1 MSNDKNI
8 FLSQNLVDL
17 IDIDYLYEDDNKRN
31 EEDKLNINFEF
42 ENSDIS
48 IRKGKI
54 QKLIKKSNE
63 QNYKI
68 SLDLNKNEAQYF
80 FINDEIKKIE
90 LNLDFEKRVF
100 ESDKYLIKYCIIYSN
115 ENNYN
120 LKVII
125 KGI

>member
-1 MSNDKNI
+1 MSSDKNI

-17 IDIDYLYEDDNKRN
+17 IDIDNLYEEDNKFIQDD
-31 EEDKLNINFEF
+31 ESNINFEF
-42 ENSDIS
+42 ENCEIS
-48 IRKGKI
+48 IKKI
-54 QKLIKKSNE
+54 KIKKIIKKSNE
-63 QNYKI
+63 KSYKF

-90 LNLDFEKRVF
+90 LNLDFEKRIF
-100 ESDKYLIKYCIIYSN
+100 EMDKYLIKYCIIYNN